1 MCLNLED
8 ISFHYY
14 NVHKRKRFCGKLDD
28 ANFRMWQWWN
38 RVHLVLLAYHVIVMI
53 QVSAPVPLGMTP
65 VEGCWLPYLVC
76 SVTAI
81 SLVSVHYLG
90 VSGRWRGSLYSI
102 WVSAWVSVQ
111 YLGVSGRW
119 RGSLYSIWVCLAGG
133 TGLCTIFGCVWQVAW
148 VSVQYLGVCMGLC
161 TVYGCVWQVA
171 QVSVQ

>member
-28 ANFRMWQWWN
+28 ANFRMWQRWN

-102 WVSAWVSVQ
+102 WVCLAGGVGLCTVFGCLHGSPYSIWVC
-111 YLGVSGRW
+111 LAGGVGLCTVFGCLH
-119 RGSLYSIWVCLAGG
+119 GSLYSIWVCLAGG
-133 TGLCTIFGCVWQVAW
+133 VGLCTVFGCVWQVAR
-148 VSVQYLGVCMGLC
+148 VSV
-161 TVYGCVWQVA
+161 W
-171 QVSVQ
+171 